1 MKENELKELSLVFND
16 VFDSNGEVKKCGRAL
31 CMKLIIMMKKY
42 SSEDVG
48 DERTG
53 MMNVET
59 MKSEYHRICG
69 D

>member
-1 MKENELKELSLVFND
+1 MEKEELKELTSAFNAVFN
-16 VFDSNGEVKKCGRAL
+16 SEGEVKNCGRAL

-53 MMNVET
+53 MINIQT
-59 MKSEYHRICG
+59 MKNEYHRICG
-69 D
+69 